1 MRKVRACI
9 SSIAITFSIFFS
21 AAAFAT
27 THQTP
32 TETITSYGLSAF
44 GDLKYPKDFAHFD
57 YVNPDA
63 PKGGRLATLPVQGVN
78 TFDSFNAFILK
89 GDPAAGFS
97 LGSSDVNSIVFDSL
111 MTQAGDEPDALYGLV
126 AYEVEYPQDRSWI
139 VFRLRPEARFH
150 DGSPLTAE
158 DVVFSLNIL
167 KEKGH
172 PIYTQNLR
180 DIVGAEAPD
189 PYTVR
194 YMFEPQAEKRDLPL
208 IVAELPI
215 FSKAYYAKRAFDE
228 STLEPP
234 LASGPYKPGRFDLG
248 RFVEFDRVEDY
259 WAKDLPV
266 NVGRWNF
273 ETIRYEYYRDRNIGF
288 EAFKAGA
295 YDLREEFTS
304 RVWATQYDFPAM
316 QDGRAE
322 RRTLVDATP
331 SGVQGYFFNTRRPQL
346 SDIRVREALS
356 LAFDFEWTNKTLFYD
371 LYQRSVSFFQ
381 GSPDLAAG
389 IVPVAEELTVL
400 EAYRGRI
407 PDILFERAYVPPVTD
422 ASGRNRINLRKA
434 GAMLEAAGW
443 TVVDGRRVNGEGAPL
458 TLEFLMYESGFERIN
473 AAYIQNLE
481 LLGVEADMRLVD
493 PAQYQRLHEN
503 FDFDIVTSRYAQR
516 LTPGV
521 ELRNFFGSM
530 SKETPGSRNLPG
542 ISDPIVDEL
551 IEKVISAK
559 SRTELTAA
567 ARALDRV
574 LREGHYWVPQWN
586 KPWHSIAY
594 WKKFSWPDV
603 EPEYQRGIL
612 DTWWSIEA
620 DTASGETSN

>member
-1 MRKVRACI
+1 MLPKFARMA
-9 SSIAITFSIFFS
+9 SAIVVSVHLS
-21 AAAFAT
+21 LPAMAA
-27 THQTP
+27 THEAQV
-32 TETITSYGLSAF
+32 ETIISHGLSAF
-44 GDLKYPKDFAHFD
+44 GDLKYAIDFPHFD

-78 TFDSFNAFILK
+78 TFDSLNAFILK

-97 LGSSDVNSIVFDSL
+97 LGTSDVNSIVFDSL
-111 MTQAGDEPDALYGLV
+111 MTRAGDEPDALYGLV
-126 AYEVEYPQDRSWI
+126 AYEVEYPQDRSWVI
-139 VFRLRPEARFH
+139 FRLRPEARFH
-150 DGSPLTAE
+150 DGSPLTAD

-180 DIVGAEAPD
+180 DVLSAEALD

-194 YMFEPQAEKRDLPL
+194 YDFAEQAEKRDLPL

-215 FSKAYYAKRAFDE
+215 FSEAYYTDRAFDE
-228 STLEPP
+228 STLEAP
-234 LASGPYKPGRFDLG
+234 LASGPYKPGRFELG
-248 RFVEFDRVEDY
+248 RFIEFDRVETY

-273 ETIRYEYYRDRNIGF
+273 GIIRYEYYRDRNIGF

-322 RRTLVDATP
+322 RRTLVDLTP
-331 SGVQGYFFNTRRPQL
+331 SGVQGFFFNTRRPQL
-346 SDIRVREALS
+346 ADIRVREALS
-356 LAFDFEWTNKTLFYD
+356 MAFDFEWTNKNLFYD
-371 LYQRSVSFFQ
+371 LYERTLSFFQ
-381 GSPDLAAG
+381 GSPDLAAKG
-389 IVPVAEELTVL
+389 SP
-400 EAYRGRI
+400 EAGEIALMETYRGQV
-407 PDILFERAYVPPVTD
+407 PNILFERAYVPPVTD
-422 ASGRNRINLRKA
+422 ASGRNRANLRKA
-434 GAMLEAAGW
+434 GAMLDEAGW
-443 TVVDGRRVNGEGAPL
+443 RVVDGTRVNSEGVPL
-458 TLEFLMYESGFERIN
+458 SLEFLMYESGFEKIN
-473 AAYIQNLE
+473 AAYIRNLE
-481 LLGVEADMRLVD
+481 LLGIEADMRLVD
-493 PAQYQRLHEN
+493 PAQFQRLHEN
-503 FDFDIVTSRYAQR
+503 FEFDTVTSRYAQR

-530 SKETPGSRNLPG
+530 SKETIGSRNLSG

-551 IEKVISAK
+551 IERVISAG
-559 SRTELTAA
+559 SRSELTAA

-594 WKKFSWPDV
+594 WNRFAWPDV
-603 EPEYQRGIL
+603 EPAYQRGIL
-612 DTWWSIEA
+612 DTWWSLDAESI
-620 DTASGETSN
+620 SGETPN